1 MPTLVLLRHG
11 KSAYPEGV
19 GDHDR
24 PLSDRGEREAPVA
37 GRRLA
42 GSLADLDGG
51 VDVVLVSSAVR
62 AQQTWRLA
70 AAQIAAS
77 TVETKGELYLA
88 ELDGLLDAVHG
99 LPNNAGIAVIVG
111 HNNGLEDFA
120 SWLCGVPVVL
130 KTSTYAVITSER
142 VWSQWDEASADLTE
156 VVVAR

>member
-19 GDHDR
+19 EDHDR
-24 PLSDRGEREAPVA
+24 PLSERGEREAPVA

-62 AQQTWRLA
+62 AQQTWQLVA
-70 AAQIAAS
+70 AHIAAS
-77 TVETKGELYLA
+77 TVETEGELYLA
-88 ELDGLLDAVHG
+88 ELDELLDAVHG
-99 LPNNAGIAVIVG
+99 LPNDAGIAVIVG

-120 SWLCGVPVVL
+120 SWLCGVPVTL
-130 KTSTYAVITSER
+130 KTSTYAVITSEQP
-142 VWSQWDEASADLTE
+142 WSRWGEGSGDLSE